1 MPISEN
7 GLSRLSDLEH
17 FIFKHVLQKNRVHD
31 WERCLLTESFMR
43 QTRDNPQPKKPEES
57 LKYLF
62 KRVNR
67 FLLRVFKRS
76 TFEKV
81 RTQMRPEISRLTKGR
96 NELEYAF
103 YGFYFEFIAAGA
115 QLPIERFFIPKSR
128 HAAMTIFPSQVP
140 KTVSRLFVNLVQ
152 LSPEYVRDLNAYLDL
167 YYLEEVKNV
176 IADKVDRQLIKW
188 EQRLITDGEVGFR
201 EYFEEVYRTCPKVKK
216 IWTLYQATHAIK
228 QLKRALFSQKVTK
241 D

>member
-1 MPISEN
+1 MPISEK
-7 GLSRLSDLEH
+7 GLSHLSDLEH
-17 FIFKHVLQKNRVHD
+17 FIFKHVLQKNRIHD
-31 WERCLLTESFMR
+31 WENCELTEPFMR
-43 QTRDNPQPKKPEES
+43 QTRENPQPKKPEES

-81 RTQMRPEISRLTKGR
+81 QGQMRPEISNLTKGR

-152 LSPEYVRDLNAYLDL
+152 LSPEYVTDLNAYLDL

-188 EQRLITDGEVGFR
+188 EQRLITEGEDSFR
-201 EYFEEVYRTCPKVKK
+201 EYFQEVYRTCPKVKK

-228 QLKRALFSQKVTK
+228 QLKRALFNQKVTK